1 MHRWISRARRAAAL
15 AAIVAVAACGDS
27 RLKKLS
33 TGIDKDSVAVVMSG
47 DVPYRAQDF
56 LTDGKHWEV
65 LLYSRGDT
73 TAADTLAWRDL
84 SPVVLT
90 DGKVAGWGWGYWE
103 EQASMLNIPVPPKD

>member
-1 MHRWISRARRAAAL
+1 MRQWISRARSGAAC
-15 AAIVAVAACGDS
+15 AAIVIVAACGDR

-33 TGIDKDSVAVVMSG
+33 TGIDKDSVTVVMSS

-56 LTDGKHWEV
+56 LTGGKHWEV
-65 LLYSRGDT
+65 LLYARGDT
-73 TAADTLAWRDL
+73 AAVDTIAWRKL
-84 SPVVLT
+84 SPVVMT